1 MGAKAQRARR
11 RRIKLVGG
19 GYRYSRSGASTGSS
33 AKSLRRA
40 MRKQI
45 KDRKDLTPAK
55 RRAMKEQV
63 RNMYLAKNNR
73 KVSNE

>member
-1 MGAKAQRARR
+1 MGARAERSKR

-19 GYRYSRSGASTGSS
+19 GHRYSRSGNTTGSS
-33 AKSLRRA
+33 AKSMRRA

-45 KDRKDLTPAK
+45 KSRKDLTPAK

-63 RNMYLAKNNR
+63 RTMYLAKNAR
-73 KVSNE
+73 STPSA